1 MDSVDSNGNAE
12 HVVRAA
18 VYVNLDEPGNR
29 VAQVGRAWFGQW
41 LALAAPLADMVS
53 RGGDG
58 AMLHMAD
65 EESPIAA
72 ASYSPE
78 GWRALLDRLDEDP
91 HSLAIDLDSDGPDER
106 LLFRSLNMRRKVWV
120 TPTRRYAALTFEGR
134 VGSWVDM
141 AAASDR
147 IFAAFL
153 AACGESSPVYGEA
166 SLDGEPVGP
175 WTMLDHALG
184 RSWEESL
191 DEGRDRLRGHEWA
204 TVCPAELVSAMAGA
218 ESLRGSGAFVAVSE
232 LPSGAVVARTV
243 DAATDHNRETA
254 RRTAEALAKI
264 LPG

>member
-1 MDSVDSNGNAE
+1 MDSVESNGFSE
-12 HVVRAA
+12 HVVRAV
-18 VYVNLDEPGNR
+18 VYLDLDGSGNR
-29 VAQVGRAWFGQW
+29 AAKVGRTWFGQW
-41 LALAAPLADMVS
+41 LALAAPLADLVS

-72 ASYSPE
+72 APYSEE
-78 GWRALLDRLDEDP
+78 GWRQLLDRLDEDP

-106 LLFRSLNMRRKVWV
+106 LLFRSLNMRRKAWS

-134 VGSWVDM
+134 VGGWTDL
-141 AAASDR
+141 ALASDR

-153 AACGESSPVYGEA
+153 AACGEADPVYGEA

-191 DEGRDRLRGHEWA
+191 DEARERLRGVGWA
-204 TVCPAELVSAMAGA
+204 TVCPGELASAMGGA
-218 ESLRGSGAFVAVSE
+218 DALRATGAFTGVTE

-243 DAATDHNRETA
+243 DSATGHDRDAA
-254 RRTAEALAKI
+254 RRAAEALAKI

>member
-1 MDSVDSNGNAE
+1 MESVDSNGSGE
-12 HVVRAA
+12 HVLRAA
-18 VYVNLDEPGNR
+18 VYVNLDESDNR
-29 VAQVGRAWFGQW
+29 AATVGRTWFGQW
-41 LALAAPLADMVS
+41 LALAAPLAEVVAQ
-53 RGGDG
+53 GGDG

-72 ASYSPE
+72 ATYTAD
-78 GWRALLDRLDEDP
+78 GWRSLLDRLDDDP

-134 VGSWVDM
+134 MGQWIDV
-141 AAASDR
+141 AAVSDR
-147 IFAAFL
+147 VLAGFL
-153 AACGESSPVYGEA
+153 AACGEADPVYGDV

-191 DEGRDRLRGHEWA
+191 DEARERLRGHEWA
-204 TVCPAELVSAMAGA
+204 TVCPRELVSAMGGV
-218 ESLRGSGAFVAVSE
+218 ESLRGSGAFASVSE

-243 DAATDHNRETA
+243 DSATDHNRDAA